1 MRRSGAARAD
11 GRLYALTGSAYT
23 TTTAGPCDPAF
34 GPSGGPY
41 TRPMGRT
48 RSSRQCLQQA
58 AFGMRP
64 AAGAATV
71 VDPAGE
77 ALAVAPK
84 TRRTAL
90 HGHG

>member
-1 MRRSGAARAD
+1 
-11 GRLYALTGSAYT
+11 
-23 TTTAGPCDPAF
+23 
-34 GPSGGPY
+34 
-41 TRPMGRT
+41 MGRT

-64 AAGAATV
+64 AAGVAALA
-71 VDPAGE
+71 DPAGT